1 MTVARP
7 RLLRSPTGRYVA
19 LRVLA
24 GVGVMWGAATLTFI
38 ALQLVQGDQVS
49 GVLGTNALATP
60 AVRAQIVHEYGF
72 DQPVLVQYLHWLER
86 LLTGDLGRSYQLNT
100 PVTEALAGQVWPTAQ
115 LAGAA
120 TLIAV
125 VVSLVT
131 AILTAGRGRGVRTV
145 ASGFELV
152 AISVPAFWVGL
163 LALTF
168 LSFKWDLLPG
178 AGTTG
183 LTGLILPA
191 AVLSLP
197 LTGILSQVLREGL
210 DEALRQPFALSVRTR
225 GVGPTALI
233 ARHALRHALASLAT
247 LVGWM
252 IGSLFGGAVLI
263 ETVFARPGVGRVL
276 LSAVTS
282 RDLPVVSAVVLLVA
296 AVFTVVNIAVD
307 LLYLRIDPRLRTSR
321 SA

>member
-1 MTVARP
+1 MRPATARAIGL
-7 RLLRSPTGRYVA
+7 RL
-19 LRVLA
+19 LA

-38 ALQLVQGDQVS
+38 ALQLVQGDQVA
-49 GVLGTNALATP
+49 GVLGTNSLATP
-60 AVRAQIVHEYGF
+60 AVRAQVIHEYGF
-72 DQPVLVQYLHWLER
+72 DQPVIVQYLHWLGR

-100 PVTEALAGQVWPTAQ
+100 PVTQALAGQVWPTAQ

-120 TLIAV
+120 ILIAV
-125 VVSLVT
+125 VVSVT
-131 AILTAGRGRGVRTV
+131 VAVLTTGRGRRVRAV
-145 ASGFELV
+145 ASGAELAAV
-152 AISVPAFWVGL
+152 SIPAFWIGL
-163 LALTF
+163 IALTY
-168 LSFKWDLLPG
+168 LSFKWHVFPG
-178 AGTTG
+178 AGATG
-183 LTGLILPA
+183 LSGLLLPA
-191 AVLSLP
+191 AVLSIP

-210 DEALRQPFALSVRTR
+210 DEALRQPFAVSVRAR

-263 ETVFARPGVGRVL
+263 ETVFARPGLGRVL

-296 AVFTVVNIAVD
+296 GVFTLVNVVVD
-307 LLYLRIDPRLRTSR
+307 LLYLRIDPRLRTPR